1 MSSSPLRNFHQQIV
15 DVLGSRIVAGQFA
28 EGVQL
33 PTEPELADTYGASRL
48 IIREAMKSL
57 AAKGLVSIRPRT
69 GTHVL
74 PRCKWNLFDPSVL
87 EWYGRLPPDKKLIAD
102 LMELRQAIEPQAA
115 RLAAI
120 RACPADIDALQNA
133 YLAMSAASDQPAYI
147 QADLTFHG
155 AVVHASG
162 NVFFRQLEL
171 ALSAV
176 WNMSFRASSDQWGPD
191 PKALRL
197 HKALLDAIES
207 STPEAAEKAVL
218 ALIDRA
224 VMRIGK

>member
-1 MSSSPLRNFHQQIV
+1 
-15 DVLGSRIVAGQFA
+15 
-28 EGVQL
+28 
-33 PTEPELADTYGASRL
+33 
-48 IIREAMKSL
+48 
-57 AAKGLVSIRPRT
+57 
-69 GTHVL
+69 
-74 PRCKWNLFDPSVL
+74 
-87 EWYGRLPPDKKLIAD
+87 
-102 LMELRQAIEPQAA
+102 
-115 RLAAI
+115 
-120 RACPADIDALQNA
+120 LQNA